1 MINNVVLLTKAEALA
16 KLPFGRHSFEGLIN
30 RGEIGFKKVGGRYY
44 FLEAE
49 IERWAN
55 ELEHRTSY
63 TSEEKPTG
71 HTLLSKPKTES
82 VSGLDAL
89 VTQRALE
96 KQKNFAMK
104 KLQAYKPKETIKPVM
119 NFQA

>member
-1 MINNVVLLTKAEALA
+1 MENNSLLLTKAEALA
-16 KLPFGRHSFEGLIN
+16 MLPFGRHSFEGIIN

-44 FLEAE
+44 FLLSD
-49 IERWAN
+49 IEKWAN
-55 ELEHRTSY
+55 RLERHTNCIP
-63 TSEEKPTG
+63 EGKPTG

-89 VTQRALE
+89 VTQRMLE
-96 KQKNFAMK
+96 KQKRFAMR
-104 KLQAYKPKETIKPVM
+104 KLQAYKPKEPNKPVM